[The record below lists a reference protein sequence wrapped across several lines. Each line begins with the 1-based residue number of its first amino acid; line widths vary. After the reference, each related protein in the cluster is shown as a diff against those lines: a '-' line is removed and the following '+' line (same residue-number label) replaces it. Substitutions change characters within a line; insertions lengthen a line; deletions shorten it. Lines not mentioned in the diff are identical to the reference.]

1 MTISINEVTGG
12 LGLRVDGNVYVVT
25 EYSHVKPGKGSAF
38 VRVKMKNLKTGLS
51 IERTFKS
58 SERLEDVFLEEK
70 FFQYLYKTGTD
81 LHFMDQESY
90 EEAMVPEELLGN
102 DIKFLQDNLV
112 VKGFVLD
119 GKIQKVE
126 LPNFITAQVM
136 SVEPGIKG
144 DSSRAGTK
152 PARIDAGADIQVP
165 LFIET
170 GDWIKVDTRNG
181 TYVERVKK

>member
-1 MTISINEVTGG
+1 MTIGINEVTGG
-12 LGLRVDGNVYVVT
+12 LGLRIDGNVYIVT

-38 VRVKMKNLKTGLS
+38 VRVKMRNLKTGLS

-58 SERLEDVFLEEK
+58 SERLEDVFLEERPI
-70 FFQYLYKTGTD
+70 QYLYKTGTD
-81 LHFMDQESY
+81 LHFMDQTSY
-90 EEAMVPEELLGN
+90 EEVTVPEELLGK
-102 DIKFLQDNLV
+102 DIKFLQDNLI
-112 VKGFVLD
+112 VKGFILD
-119 GKIQKVE
+119 GRVQKIE
-126 LPNFITAQVM
+126 LPNFIVAQVL

-152 PARIDAGADIQVP
+152 PARIDAGADVPVP
-165 LFIET
+165 LFIEA

>member
-1 MTISINEVTGG
+1 MSIGINEVTGG

-25 EYSHVKPGKGSAF
+25 DYSHVKPGKGSAF

-70 FFQYLYKTGTD
+70 FFQYLYKMGTD
-81 LHFMDQESY
+81 LYFMDQTSY
-90 EEAMVPEELLGN
+90 EEAIVPESLLGA
-102 DIKFLQDNLV
+102 DLKFLQDNLV

-119 GKIQKVE
+119 GQIQKVE
-126 LPNFITAQVM
+126 LPNFIVAQVL
-136 SVEPGIKG
+136 SSDPGIKG

-152 PARIDAGADIQVP
+152 PARIDSGADVQVP
-165 LFIET
+165 LFIAVE
-170 GDWIKVDTRNG
+170 DWIKVDTRTG